1 MGLVRAFRNLS
12 IFLVRLIPIRGLPK
26 ADAPTMSAAQRK
38 LILDRLES
46 SASNFLDRIDQLSDA
61 QWKWKPAPDRWS
73 TAEVAE
79 HVTITERLLLHKVQE
94 ALGNPVQPDWR
105 RKTAGKTQF
114 LLRVVAP
121 RRGRARAPKEV
132 SPAAGWSMQET
143 VRRFREVR
151 AATVSFTLETDADMN
166 ACIARHPFP
175 VFGDMSA
182 FQWLLYIPTHL
193 ERHMRQIDEIRSE
206 WEHCS
211 HAASAS
217 H

>member
-1 MGLVRAFRNLS
+1 MGIVRAVRNLP
-12 IFLVRLIPIRGLPK
+12 IFLIRLIPIRGLPK
-26 ADAPTMSAAQRK
+26 ADAPSMSAAQRK
-38 LILDRLES
+38 LILDHLETS
-46 SASNFLDRIDQLSDA
+46 SRNFLDRIGKLSDA
-61 QWKWKPAPDRWS
+61 QWQWKAAPDKWS
-73 TAEVAE
+73 IAEVAE
-79 HVTITERLLLHKVQE
+79 HITITERLLLNKVQE
-94 ALGNPVQPDWR
+94 ALGNPVQPDWK

-132 SPAAGWSMQET
+132 RPSAGWSKDEAVRQFGETRAET
-143 VRRFREVR
+143 VR
-151 AATVSFTLETDADMN
+151 FTQETQAEMN

-175 VFGDMSA
+175 VFGDLSA

-193 ERHMRQIDEIRSE
+193 ERHVRQIDEIRSE

-211 HAASAS
+211 HAVSAS